1 MEERIR
7 QRRALFTVLQE
18 WLDETSLMD
27 ALLIFEEQF
36 QGRPTIAV
44 HDYLTRIAPLYKD
57 KVEAKTLRRN
67 LMQLLVSRSQDLAP
81 DPLPQLEKFR
91 ARQVAARDLRFDLQ
105 PSAEQL
111 ALHQLISGMMHKV
124 PITQRK
130 QLHTHIAQQLKTR
143 FRNGSYDQL
152 AQYMLADNPQYLAGF
167 EDKALRDFLSLI
179 YVAACEVLGPVAAD
193 RWFGGSI
200 ASVRQHEPA
209 ISEAVNRYL

>member
-18 WLDETSLMD
+18 WLDEPSLMR
-27 ALLIFEEQF
+27 ALTIFEDQF

-44 HDYLTRIAPLYKD
+44 HDYLTTIAPLYKD
-57 KVEAKTLRRN
+57 KVDAKILRRS
-67 LMQLLVSRSQDLAP
+67 LMQILVSRTQDLAP

-91 ARQVAARDLRFDLQ
+91 AQHQTGNDVRFDVK
-105 PSAEQL
+105 PSASQL

-124 PITQRK
+124 AINQRK
-130 QLHTHIAQQLKTR
+130 QLHVHIANQLKTR

-152 AQYMLADNPQYLAGF
+152 AQYMLADNAQYLATF
-167 EDKALRDFLSLI
+167 DDRALRDFLSLI

-193 RWFGGSI
+193 RWFGASI
-200 ASVRQHEPA
+200 ADVRQSSAPIA
-209 ISEAVNRYL
+209 EAVNRYL